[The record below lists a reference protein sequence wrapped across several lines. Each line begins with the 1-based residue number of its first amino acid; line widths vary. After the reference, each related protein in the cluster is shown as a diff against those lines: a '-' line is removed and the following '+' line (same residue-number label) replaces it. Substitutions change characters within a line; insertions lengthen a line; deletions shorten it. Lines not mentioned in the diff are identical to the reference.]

1 MKSILL
7 VSPLSENEALWVT
20 GDETAEVKNNFPPLG
35 LATIAALTPPE
46 RFHVQLWDEN
56 VHGCIDE
63 HTDLGRD
70 YDLVGFTGFNIHL
83 RRCAEVAQQ
92 FRARGVLTAIG
103 GPGIS
108 SAPHAFRSRFDI
120 LFINEAEYTWPQFL
134 RDWEAGQPKPEYR
147 QIEKPELAESPLP
160 RWDSIAADMR
170 RYSIGMVQTTRGCPF
185 DCEFCDV
192 IYLFGRRPRHKP
204 MERVLEEI
212 RVLAG
217 HGFATIFLAD
227 DEFSGDRHYS
237 KALCRELIKLN
248 QELGEPLTFTTQIS
262 LSISRDEEFLDLLAS
277 ANFDLVFIGVETVSE
292 ESLRGANK
300 IQNVRGGDIVDQ
312 IHKILSYGIG
322 IRAGLIVGFDEDDA
336 NIFERQLRFIQAS
349 FLTSFGI
356 NMLKAPLGTRLWQ
369 RLMREQRVVDLSPN
383 RHLMGHPRS
392 YTNIIPTRLTRVELM
407 QGFRDLMARAYTWEN
422 FAERMRGFV
431 SLVQREPPPHGP
443 EAPVDE
449 NRLVAEVHAQ
459 GDAAEVIRE
468 IVRHT
473 KAVAPFMMRKVR
485 TLAVQHARYLET
497 LERLL
502 PQLDSQIELE
512 QAGKMVLR
520 PDTRLFPSSVEF
532 RKAFDEAFAS
542 VHRRVYANLDDR
554 SRVGRALTE
563 VFVDFLVRWGEDFRG
578 LEPQHLGFLEEL
590 SDRTCAQLNGQD
602 PTDFVARDSSAIKVP
617 NIKRLRLPDDVFKN
631 VWMEINEFRMTGT
644 RQADREAQTVKPTVM
659 VGQLA
664 MTLSEARHSE

>member
-1 MKSILL
+1 MKSMLL

-56 VHGCIDE
+56 VHGRIDE

-83 RRCAEVAQQ
+83 RRCAEVAQR
-92 FRARGVLTAIG
+92 FRSRGVLTAIG

-108 SAPHAFRSRFDI
+108 SAPHVFRSKFDI

-134 RDWEAGQPKPEYR
+134 RDWEAGQPKTEYR
-147 QIEKPELAESPLP
+147 QIDKPDLAESPLP
-160 RWDSIAADMR
+160 RWDSIAADMC

-227 DEFSGDRHYS
+227 DEFSGDRRYS

-248 QELGEPLTFTTQIS
+248 QELGKPLTFTTQIS
-262 LSISRDEEFLDLLAS
+262 LSISRDEEFLELLAA
-277 ANFDLVFIGVETVSE
+277 ANFDLIFIGVETVSE
-292 ESLRGANK
+292 ESLVGAGK
-300 IQNVRGGDIVDQ
+300 VQNVRGGDIVEQ

-336 NIFERQLRFIQAS
+336 SIFERQLRFVQAS
-349 FLTSFGI
+349 CLTSFGI
-356 NMLKAPLGTRLWQ
+356 NMLKAPVGTRLWQ

-383 RHLMGHPRS
+383 RHLLGHPRS

-407 QGFRDLMARAYTWEN
+407 QGFRDLLARAYTWEN
-422 FAERMRGFV
+422 FAERIRGFV
-431 SLVQREPPPHGP
+431 NLVQREPPHRA
-443 EAPVDE
+443 EISIDV
-449 NRLVAEVHAQ
+449 NRLVAEVKAQ
-459 GDAAEVIRE
+459 GGAAELIRE

-473 KAVAPFMMRKVR
+473 KAVAPFMMRTVR
-485 TLAVQHARYLET
+485 TLTLQHARYLET
-497 LERLL
+497 LHRLL
-502 PQLDSQIELE
+502 PQLDYQIELE
-512 QAGKMVLR
+512 RAGKMVLR
-520 PDTRLFPSSVEF
+520 PDTRLYPSSLEF
-532 RKAFDEAFAS
+532 RKAFDEAFPG
-542 VHRRVYANLDDR
+542 VHRRVYANLNDR
-554 SRVGRALTE
+554 LLVARALTE
-563 VFVDFLVRWGEDFRG
+563 VFVDFLVRWGEDFHG
-578 LEPQHLGFLEEL
+578 LEPHHLGFLEEL
-590 SDRTCAQLNGQD
+590 CDRTCAQLNGQD

-617 NIKRLRLPDDVFKN
+617 NIRHLRLPDDVFKN
-631 VWMEINEFRMTGT
+631 VWMEVNEFRLTGT
-644 RQADREAQTVKPTVM
+644 RHADLEAQTVKPIVL

-664 MTLSEARHSE
+664 MTVSEAQHSA